1 MAQFLK
7 QKGKKSVGNFIS
19 HCSVLIFIF
28 PRSSEGKKDY
38 LEAQRIFTYL
48 LLECVCQWEKILQ
61 EHEVLAK
68 FYLFALAL
76 SAERALVIYY
86 TCRRL
91 RLSVDLLDERVRML
105 TSPFS
110 LRIRLLK
117 SLPSKHRKSS
127 PGFRIP
133 HFNAIARA
141 VLMLSPVTIRTV
153 MPARWHFFI
162 ASGTCQQEKN
172 PTGSETSH

>member
-1 MAQFLK
+1 M
-7 QKGKKSVGNFIS
+7 
-19 HCSVLIFIF
+19 
-28 PRSSEGKKDY
+28 
-38 LEAQRIFTYL
+38 
-48 LLECVCQWEKILQ
+48 Q
-61 EHEVLAK
+61 EHEALAK

-76 SAERALVIYY
+76 SAGRALVIFY
-86 TCRRL
+86 THRRL
-91 RLSVDLLDERVRML
+91 RLSVELLDERVSIL

-110 LRIRLLK
+110 LRILLLK

-153 MPARWHFFI
+153 MPAR
-162 ASGTCQQEKN
+162 
-172 PTGSETSH
+172 